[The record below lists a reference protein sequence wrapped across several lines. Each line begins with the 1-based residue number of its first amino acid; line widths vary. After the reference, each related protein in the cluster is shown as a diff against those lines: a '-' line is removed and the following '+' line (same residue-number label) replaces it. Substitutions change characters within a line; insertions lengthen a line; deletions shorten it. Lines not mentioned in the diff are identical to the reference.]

1 LADESFEIFGIFAD
15 NLNNLANGMT
25 QVENSGLE
33 AVQLLVSESMVPA
46 IQGVQYVPYMYF
58 VDNQGYEIK
67 IEKVG
72 LSNLEELKELVEQAF
87 ELVNN

>member
-1 LADESFEIFGIFAD
+1 MADESFEIFGIFAD

>member
-1 LADESFEIFGIFAD
+1 MTDESFEIFGIFAD
-15 NLNNLANGMT
+15 NLNNLATGMT
-25 QVENSGLE
+25 QVENSGLD

-58 VDNQGYEIK
+58 VDNQGFEIK

-72 LSNLEELKELVEQAF
+72 LSNLEELKELVERAF